1 MADLTLHDYRD
12 FSEEELRRTLQA
24 EAMTIC
30 GNDAVVKKNAVISLY
45 DSGGRRS
52 GNDRRQFSYDIHIP
66 ERRRGQDRRSGRD
79 RRNGFDRRKG
89 KELLG
94 ATRLQH

>member
-12 FSEEELRRTLQA
+12 FSEEELRRILQE
-24 EAMTIC
+24 EALRIC
-30 GNDAVVKKNAVISLY
+30 GDHAVAEKNVLFSLS

-52 GNDRRQFSYDIHIP
+52 GTERRQFSYDIHIP
-66 ERRRGQDRRSGRD
+66 ERRCGQERRSGLD
-79 RRNGFDRRKG
+79 RRNGFDRRRGKG
-89 KELLG
+89 LSS

>member
-24 EAMTIC
+24 EALKIC
-30 GNDAVVKKNAVISLY
+30 GADTDVNKNVLFSRS

-52 GNDRRQFSYDIHIP
+52 GTDRRQFSYDVHIP
-66 ERRRGQDRRSGRD
+66 ERRRGQDRRSGLD